1 MKDANVYNGTV
12 IRPQIDKAKR
22 SRMYDNKN
30 IQTKFIDYFFT
41 VHKLNKCTVENVFVK
56 FKGRGD

>member
-1 MKDANVYNGTV
+1 MKDANVCNGTV

-41 VHKLNKCTVENVFVK
+41 VENVFVK
-56 FKGRGD
+56 FKGRGDWNPPV